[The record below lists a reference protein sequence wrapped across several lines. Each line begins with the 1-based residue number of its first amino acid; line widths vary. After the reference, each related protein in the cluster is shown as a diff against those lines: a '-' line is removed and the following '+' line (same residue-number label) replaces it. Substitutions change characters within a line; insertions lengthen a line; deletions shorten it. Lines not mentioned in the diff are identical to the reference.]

1 MTSTQSSD
9 NQILKVDTLKRV
21 RVPKAR
27 REAILDEFERSGLS
41 GTAFAKLHGIK
52 YGTFATWSLKRR
64 KQSATVEP
72 ATTHPIDFARLIID
86 QDQPKP
92 NLQPPGTL
100 QIHLPGGA
108 SFLLDGDN
116 AQSAL
121 AAQFLRTLQ
130 A

>member
-100 QIHLPGGA
+100 QIPLPGGA